1 MGIPSGSTSGQVV
14 QAVPTSANLVLLSTT
29 TLSGATTTISAIDQT
44 YNQIYGTISGV
55 TNATGNGVFRCYVNN
70 ETTGS
75 NYVGARWDGSTA
87 ATVAGTN
94 TFWNVTA
101 NNSVVRTTATNFF
114 SFFINNYSATAS
126 YKNINWSSQW
136 NGGEMFIGTYQHLS
150 NTAITSLVFSN
161 SAGNLSTGTVTLYG
175 IK

>member
-1 MGIPSGSTSGQVV
+1 MGIPSGYTSGQVV

-55 TNATGNGVFRCYVNN
+55 TNATGNGIFRCYVNN
-70 ETTGS
+70 DTTGH
-75 NYVGARWDGSTA
+75 NYVGARWDGSTSA
-87 ATVAGTN
+87 AVSGTN
-94 TFWNVTA
+94 TFWNISA
-101 NNSVVRTTATNFF
+101 NTNIVRTTATNFY
-114 SFFINNYSATAS
+114 SFFMNNYSATAS
-126 YKNINWSSQW
+126 YKNINWSAQW